1 MGQRLN
7 IEIVDADLNVLANAY
22 YHWSAY
28 TGSAIALT
36 EEIIALYDEYM
47 DMDSGNNPFDK
58 RDLAIRLLESTGAG
72 INEIEKTRIKNSPE
86 LCKYAI
92 QDCQDRNRGLLAITP
107 EGIKETEDWEEGRVT
122 INIDSETIEFSVYW
136 EDTPEDWVKNH
147 CWDEDG
153 VAGALESYKN
163 LEVSDFDLQVFRF
176 EELWDLR
183 DLYNNTSDAFGY
195 KRPDGSVVSWIQ

>member
-72 INEIEKTRIKNSPE
+72 VNKVEKTRIKNSPE

-92 QDCQDRNRGLLAITP
+92 QDCQDRNRGLLAITD
-107 EGIKETEDWEEGRVT
+107 EGIEETERWEEARVT
-122 INIDSETIEFSVYW
+122 VNIDAEVVEFSVHW
-136 EDTPEDWVKNH
+136 EDTFDEWLENYSGGEDTEEAMNV
-147 CWDEDG
+147 
-153 VAGALESYKN
+153 YKN
-163 LEVSDFDLQVFRF
+163 LEEIDLDPSIHKFNEF
-176 EELWDLR
+176 WDLADTYR
-183 DLYNNTSDAFGY
+183 RTSDAFGY
-195 KRPDGSVVSWIQ
+195 RRPDGSVVSWIA